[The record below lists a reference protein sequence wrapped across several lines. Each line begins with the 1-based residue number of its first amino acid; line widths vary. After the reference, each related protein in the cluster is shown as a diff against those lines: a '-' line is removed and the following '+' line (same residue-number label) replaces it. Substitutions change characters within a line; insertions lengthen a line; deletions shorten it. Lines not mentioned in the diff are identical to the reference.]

1 MRKTLK
7 MDMTHQVAQANPQP
21 PGDFGG
27 IVNLVLGGCVPL
39 SWAVGLAKI

>member
-7 MDMTHQVAQANPQP
+7 MAMTHQVAQSDAHP

-27 IVNLVLGGCVPL
+27 IGNPVLGGCAPL
-39 SWAVGLAKI
+39 GLVVGRAKI

>member
-7 MDMTHQVAQANPQP
+7 MAMTHQVAQSDAHP

-27 IVNLVLGGCVPL
+27 IGNLVLGRCASLRLV
-39 SWAVGLAKI
+39 VGRANI

>member
-7 MDMTHQVAQANPQP
+7 MAMTHQVAQSDAHP

-27 IVNLVLGGCVPL
+27 IGNLMLVGCAPL
-39 SWAVGLAKI
+39 SLVMGRAKI